1 MEFHLNDFIKSIRED
16 SVFVGKLFQIIEFQE
31 KRDFGKPARLVK
43 IRNVETKADQKID
56 ENMLFQH
63 FEKIDFKSV
72 PIDTA
77 DTEWKLDELRDRN
90 EESKPELEPKEESK
104 SEIKIPED
112 AKEQIA
118 LIRKLIKEKCPTV
131 SVRCGKGTAWG
142 WVDIWGSADEF
153 NSFSEAERKAL
164 TNLGLNC
171 GGNCS
176 NISPQDR
183 KYYIN
188 KWLSSKQ

>member
-1 MEFHLNDFIKSIRED
+1 
-16 SVFVGKLFQIIEFQE
+16 
-31 KRDFGKPARLVK
+31 
-43 IRNVETKADQKID
+43 
-56 ENMLFQH
+56 MLFQY
-63 FEKIDFKSV
+63 FEKIDFKSL
-72 PIDTA
+72 PIESTDLEEISKTV
-77 DTEWKLDELRDRN
+77 EEL
-90 EESKPELEPKEESK
+90 KLEPKVNLN
-104 SEIKIPED
+104 IPED
-112 AKEQIA
+112 AMEQIA

-153 NSFSEAERKAL
+153 KTFSETERKAL
-164 TNLGLNC
+164 SDLGLNC